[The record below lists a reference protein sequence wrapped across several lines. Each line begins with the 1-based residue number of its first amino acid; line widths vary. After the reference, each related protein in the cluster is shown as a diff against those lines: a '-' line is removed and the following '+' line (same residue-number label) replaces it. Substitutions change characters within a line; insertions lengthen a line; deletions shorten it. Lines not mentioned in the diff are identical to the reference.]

1 MAGCRASI
9 GRLAT
14 LVFPALLLF
23 FAFLST
29 TAARAADGPF
39 MNGFDL
45 GQRSVELRLVVAG
58 GPPRGGIPALT
69 GPATEAASQASW
81 LADDDRVVG
90 VVINGQARAYPLRLL
105 NWHELVNDS
114 LGDTPVVVS
123 WCPLTASAVVFD
135 RRVGGRELSFGV
147 SGLLY
152 QGNVLMYDRD
162 GESLWSQLGGASV
175 AGTSNGS
182 KLSVLPSRV
191 TRWQEWKRQHPDSS
205 VLSLDTGHS
214 RDYSRN
220 PYATYETSDDL
231 MFPVDMIDGRL
242 RRKQK
247 VLGLQLGGASRA
259 WSLTD
264 LAAAPDGVAPDGGL
278 LDSVGGHRVKV
289 FVDERGPRVFEG
301 DRELAST
308 VVYWFAWSAF
318 NEQTSLWPLQAVSL
332 PLESAGGSQGEGE
345 AGRNRA
351 GQIEITE
358 RRAYWTSPGVGF
370 SLAGEA
376 TTKAG
381 LYVVAG
387 ELRNRSAEPVQ
398 HVVLRYELL
407 DEEGRVR
414 FRADGYNHLAE
425 GLLPIE
431 GDPDPAATLA
441 TVKAVEAGAADSFR
455 MLIPSGD
462 LPEFSD
468 YRISVVDAR

>member
-1 MAGCRASI
+1 MVVCLASFA
-9 GRLAT
+9 RFVTQA
-14 LVFPALLLF
+14 FAAPLF
-23 FAFLST
+23 LFAFMVST
-29 TAARAADGPF
+29 PVAAADGPF

-58 GPPRGGIPALT
+58 GPPRGGIPSLT
-69 GPATEAASQASW
+69 APATEAASQASW

-90 VVINGQARAYPLRLL
+90 VVINGQSRAYPLRLL

-114 LGDTPVVVS
+114 LGDTPVLVS

-135 RRVGGRELSFGV
+135 RRVGGSELSFGV

-152 QGNVLMYDRD
+152 QGNVLMYDRG

-175 AGTSNGS
+175 AGPSNRS
-182 KLSVLPSRV
+182 TLTVMPSRV
-191 TRWQEWKRQHPDSS
+191 VRWGEWRRQYPDSS

-214 RDYSRN
+214 RDYSMN

-264 LAAAPDGVAPDGGL
+264 LAAAPDGAVPGGGL

-289 FVDERGPRVFEG
+289 IVDEYGARVLEG

-308 VVYWFAWSAF
+308 VAYWFAWSAF
-318 NEQTSLWPLQAVSL
+318 NEQTSLWPLDAAPPETAIDS
-332 PLESAGGSQGEGE
+332 EG
-345 AGRNRA
+345 NRA
-351 GQIEITE
+351 GQVEILE
-358 RRAYWTSPGVGF
+358 RRAYWTSPGLGF
-370 SLAGEA
+370 SMAGEA
-376 TTKAG
+376 TAEAG
-381 LYVVAG
+381 LYVIAG
-387 ELRNRSAEPVQ
+387 QLRNRSDDPIH

-407 DEEGRVR
+407 DKQGRVR
-414 FRADGYNHLAE
+414 YRTDGYNRSAE
-425 GLLPIE
+425 GMLPIE
-431 GDPDPAATLA
+431 GDPDPEGTLA
-441 TVKAVEAGAADSFR
+441 SVKPVAGGATDSFR
-455 MLIPSGD
+455 MLVPAGD
-462 LPEFSD
+462 LPGFSD
-468 YRISVVDAR
+468 YRISVVAVR